1 MLEDDLASRRCFSR
15 YMVGS
20 YVEGTHI
27 TDSDHDILYI
37 WENVTI
43 CQNVEESHRHDGAVF
58 LMERSNSPPG
68 YTKLKLVEK
77 QNAEE
82 NILIDRKSIEDVV
95 EKTDMGKYLSNT
107 KVIECFAQY
116 LREKQLEV
124 YIERNGP
131 CVTAK
136 NVDLAQG
143 FELCSITDE
152 GNHWL
157 DIMDASEMERIW
169 PSPLIIEKIK
179 TLKCHVVAV
188 GGPDQCFPDSSL
200 NMRCSYT
207 LWEKELVSSFH
218 DVQFFCF
225 LYLKMLNRKKLKK
238 ISKDVSSFHIKNV
251 VFWESIECS
260 QDLFQ
265 FKNLRTLIKECL
277 VRLQTAVKKKRLSH
291 FIDRDRNLFESKLQ
305 DENDRQNLIQFLDN
319 AEQVVGT
326 FNQIYKECMEQICSQ
341 NFYKNFNVGMPV
353 DLNQKLRRC
362 EAFLQKGFYRFWS
375 RNIIFEK
382 AINDTYAYYVRF
394 LKVFDGCNVPD
405 DLRIWFGTD
414 LAAEITI
421 GMNKSIEWI
430 SDAMEKVDADQE
442 TLDMM
447 KKNILFRFGISAA
460 TFRIY
465 WDKKRTRQQL
475 QDRCQMEDAFICQKL
490 NQHTDALSG
499 LLYLCTYY
507 VQEKRFLEANSVMDD
522 FLKSGP
528 KLLLYIGECS
538 THNGI
543 HVENGIATYVQYENI
558 PLNVTDDPFPY
569 VDDMKVFEGDDTFF
583 FPPIVQIQIL
593 LQGTFFIDPIVY
605 LYFLK
610 VVCDVGLKK
619 NADNSLKG
627 LRDTVF
633 HFVNDKNKF
642 RHLNLLA
649 YAFQLTERYDDA
661 NGFLKFSIACNM
673 NPLENSAFYL
683 NQGAD
688 LTAVCEKL
696 ALLKFEMPP
705 F

>member
-1 MLEDDLASRRCFSR
+1 
-15 YMVGS
+15 MVGS

-27 TDSDHDILYI
+27 TGSNRDILFI

-43 CQNVEESHRHDGAVF
+43 CQNVEEIHRHDGAVF
-58 LMERSNSPPG
+58 VMERSNSPPG

-77 QNAEE
+77 QTAKE
-82 NILIDRKSIEDVV
+82 NILIGRKSIKDVV

-107 KVIECFAQY
+107 KIIECFAQY
-116 LREKQLEV
+116 LRKRQFDWD
-124 YIERNGP
+124 IERNGP

-136 NVDLAQG
+136 NVDFAQG

-152 GNHWL
+152 GNQWL
-157 DIMDASEMERIW
+157 DKMDASEMERIW

-179 TLKCHVVAV
+179 KLKCHVVAV
-188 GGPDQCFPDSSL
+188 GGPDQCIPDSSL

-207 LWEKELVSSFH
+207 LWEKELVSSFN
-218 DVQFFCF
+218 DAQFFCF
-225 LYLKMLNRKKLKK
+225 LYLKMLNGKELKK
-238 ISKDVSSFHIKNV
+238 ISQDVSSFHIKNI

-265 FKNLRTLIKECL
+265 FKNLRILIKQCL
-277 VRLQTAVKKKRLSH
+277 VRLQTAVKKKSLSH

-305 DENDRQNLIQFLDN
+305 DENDRQNLIHFLDK

-341 NFYKNFNVGMPV
+341 DFYKIKKYIGMPV
-353 DLNQKLRRC
+353 VSSQKLSRC
-362 EAFLQKGFYRFWS
+362 EAFLQKDVYSFWIKD
-375 RNIIFEK
+375 IIFES
-382 AINDTYAYYVRF
+382 AINATYTTHVLQLEVIDYHVY
-394 LKVFDGCNVPD
+394 KVPD
-405 DLRIWFGTD
+405 DQRIQSITVN
-414 LAAEITI
+414 AAQITS

-430 SDAMEKVDADQE
+430 FDAMEKVDADHE

-465 WDKKRTRQQL
+465 WDKKKTLHRHQE
-475 QDRCQMEDAFICQKL
+475 RCQMEDAFICQKL
-490 NQHTDALSG
+490 KQHTDALSG

-528 KLLLYIGECS
+528 KLLLYIGEYT

-558 PLNVTDDPFPY
+558 PLDVTDDTFPY
-569 VDDMKVFEGDDTFF
+569 VHDIIVFGGHDTFF

-593 LQGTFFIDPIVY
+593 LEGTFLIDPVVY

-610 VVCDVGLKK
+610 VVCDIGL
-619 NADNSLKG
+619 NRDAANSLKR
-627 LRDTVF
+627 LRDTVCDS
-633 HFVNDKNKF
+633 VDDKNKF
-642 RHLNLLA
+642 RRLNLLA
-649 YAFQLTERYDDA
+649 YAFQLTERYDVA
-661 NGFLKFSIACNM
+661 NRFLEHSIACNM
-673 NPLENSAFYL
+673 NPHQNSAFYL

-688 LTAVCEKL
+688 LTDLCEKL
-696 ALLKFEMPP
+696 ASENLKCRLSETSK
-705 F
+705 

>member
-1 MLEDDLASRRCFSR
+1 MLENDPTSRRCFTR

-27 TDSDHDILYI
+27 TDSDSDTLFI
-37 WENVTI
+37 WKNVTI
-43 CQNVEESHRHDGAVF
+43 CQNVEEFHRHDGAVF
-58 LMERSNSPPG
+58 VMERSNSPPG

-77 QNAEE
+77 ETAEE

-107 KVIECFAQY
+107 KVIDCFAQY
-116 LREKQLEV
+116 LKKYEKDL
-124 YIERNGP
+124 YIVRNGP
-131 CVTAK
+131 CVRAN

-152 GNHWL
+152 GKQWL
-157 DIMDASEMERIW
+157 DKMDASEMERIW
-169 PSPLIIEKIK
+169 PSPLIIKKIK
-179 TLKCHVVAV
+179 KLKCHVVAV
-188 GGPDQCFPDSSL
+188 GGPGQRLPDSSL
-200 NMRCSYT
+200 NTRYSYT

-218 DVQFFCF
+218 DAQYFCC
-225 LYLKMLNRKKLKK
+225 LYLKILNRKKLKE
-238 ISKDVSSFHIKNV
+238 ICPDVSSFHIKNI

-265 FKNLRTLIKECL
+265 FENLRILIKQCL

-305 DENDRQNLIQFLDN
+305 NENDRQNLIHFLDN
-319 AEQVVGT
+319 AEQVVGN

-341 NFYKNFNVGMPV
+341 MFYKSFNVRMSF
-353 DLNQKLRRC
+353 DSNQKLRRC
-362 EAFLQKGFYRFWS
+362 EAFLQKGFFSFWS

-382 AINDTYAYYVRF
+382 IVECSYALNVLV
-394 LKVFDGCNVPD
+394 LKCLDGYKAPD
-405 DLRIWFGTD
+405 DQSIRLLTD
-414 LAAEITI
+414 EAAAITG
-421 GMNKSIEWI
+421 GMNESIEWI
-430 SDAMEKVDADQE
+430 SDAMEEVDADQE
-442 TLDMM
+442 TLNMM

-465 WDKKRTRQQL
+465 WDKKRTRQRL
-475 QDRCQMEDAFICQKL
+475 QERCQMEDAFICQKL
-490 NQHTDALSG
+490 NQHTDALAG

-569 VDDMKVFEGDDTFF
+569 VHDIIVLEGDDTFF

-593 LQGTFFIDPIVY
+593 LEGTFLIDPVVY

-619 NADNSLKG
+619 NADNSLEG
-627 LRDTVF
+627 LKDTVCD
-633 HFVNDKNKF
+633 FVNDKNKF

-649 YAFQLTERYDDA
+649 HAFQLTEHYDVA
-661 NGFLKFSIACNM
+661 NRFLKYSIDCNM
-673 NPLENSAFYL
+673 NPLQNSAFEL
-683 NQGAD
+683 IQGAD
-688 LTAVCEKL
+688 LTDLCEKL
-696 ALLKFEMPP
+696 ALSKFKMSP